1 MSSLGLS
8 NSKEGVVSYLEES
21 SYGKKNITGYSEKL
35 SVTFE
40 EREITYKVE
49 SWLGTNMY
57 FVFSL
62 KI

>member
-21 SYGKKNITGYSEKL
+21 SYGKKKSQVILKSSL
-35 SVTFE
+35 TFE
-40 EREITYKVE
+40 EREMTYKVE